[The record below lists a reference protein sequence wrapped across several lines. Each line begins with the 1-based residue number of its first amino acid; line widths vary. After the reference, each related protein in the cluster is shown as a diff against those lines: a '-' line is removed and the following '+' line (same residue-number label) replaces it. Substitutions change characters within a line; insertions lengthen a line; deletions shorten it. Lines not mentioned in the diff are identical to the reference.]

1 MYLKQSYAQLLGKN
15 QRLVVGPY
23 IAQWRHYWNE
33 KLPSHTKRI
42 LLVGRQS
49 KLLDSNKSLG
59 LIHVQNGQAC
69 FFFFFFFFWQTPGCS
84 DHAQRRIAR
93 ARYSF
98 AKTKNIS
105 MHKFYAKDPITSEF
119 NLPLS
124 PEAFNQLLNSVQS
137 TLHQLRLID
146 QSDVWNEL
154 QLGTNKHS
162 QPQRAYTLLMHA
174 WDTCKFRKDAF
185 GIGDAY
191 VNPNTRFTS
200 GSSSKDRLLS
210 TRNLLTINKIQLES
224 YNCVLNL
231 SV

>member
-23 IAQWRHYWNE
+23 IAQWRKNWNKFFNKQDIPWRLLLRKDTIE
-33 KLPSHTKRI
+33 MKRYRVI
-42 LLVGRQS
+42 QKGSFWCGDNL

-59 LIHVQNGQAC
+59 FIHVQNGQAC
-69 FFFFFFFFWQTPGCS
+69 FFFFFFWQTPGCS

-105 MHKFYAKDPITSEF
+105 MHKFYAKDRITSEF

-124 PEAFNQLLNSVQS
+124 PEAFNQLLNWVQS

-174 WDTCKFRKDAF
+174 WDTCKFRKVAF

-191 VNPNTRFTS
+191 VNPNTRFYFW
-200 GSSSKDRLLS
+200 LL
-210 TRNLLTINKIQLES
+210 IKG
-224 YNCVLNL
+224 
-231 SV
+231 